1 MLQAS
6 DGQSS
11 RSCLGYFSR
20 VPKLMPHVAQS
31 VATSL
36 VIKPGY
42 VLKTRRDLRL
52 IADFD
57 RELPNVPGKN
67 MHAVQY
73 GPGPG
78 VALTSPPIL
87 RLHLRHRVGG

>member
-1 MLQAS
+1 MRLRAE
-6 DGQSS
+6 
-11 RSCLGYFSR
+11 CCK
-20 VPKLMPHVAQS
+20 PPT
-31 VATSL
+31 TSL

-57 RELPNVPGKN
+57 RELPNVSGKN